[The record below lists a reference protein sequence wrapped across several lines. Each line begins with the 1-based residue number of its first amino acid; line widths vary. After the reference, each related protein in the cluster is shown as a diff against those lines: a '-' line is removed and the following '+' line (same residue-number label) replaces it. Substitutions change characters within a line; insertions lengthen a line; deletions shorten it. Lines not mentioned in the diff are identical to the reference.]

1 MSVSPDMRVFHA
13 WRMPAMKTYGAVTP
27 ARDEEKFLP
36 GLIDSMVSQTVRPI
50 RWIVIDDGSTD
61 STPALL
67 DEAAGRHEWISVHHV
82 RRAGER
88 QPGGES
94 ALQHFLAPALWSE
107 CDTIFRVD
115 ADISFGT
122 DFVQLLLAEFDR
134 DPRLGIAGG
143 TLYEPC
149 RGGWGEMRTPGFH
162 TRGAIKMYSR
172 VCLEAIGGIQPG
184 LGWDTIDEAHAAL
197 LGFTTRSFRH
207 IHARHHRPQGVAG
220 GVLRGRLAAGQAA
233 YQCGYSPLFMA
244 VRVCRHLAAWPPVL
258 GAAALAAGYLEGC
271 VRGKP
276 RAASPELMRFIR
288 RQQVRRL
295 LFMKSVWT

>member
-1 MSVSPDMRVFHA
+1 
-13 WRMPAMKTYGAVTP
+13 MKTYGAITP

-36 GLIDSMVSQTVRPI
+36 GLIESMVSQTIGPL

-67 DEAAGRHEWISVHHV
+67 DEAARRHEWISVHHV

-88 QPGGES
+88 EPGGES
-94 ALQHFLAPALWSE
+94 ALQRFLAPALWSD
-107 CDTIFRVD
+107 CDIVFRVD
-115 ADISFGT
+115 ADITFES
-122 DFVQLLLAEFDR
+122 DFVQSLMVEFDL
-134 DPRLGIAGG
+134 DPHLGIAAG
-143 TLYEPC
+143 TLYEQG
-149 RGGWGEMRTPGFH
+149 RGGWREMRTPLFH

-172 VCLEAIGGIQPG
+172 ACLQAIGPIQPG

-197 LGFTTRSFRH
+197 LGFATRSFRH
-207 IHARHHRPQGVAG
+207 IQARHHRPQGAAG

-233 YQCGYSPLFMA
+233 YQCGYSPLFMTA
-244 VRVCRHLAAWPPVL
+244 RVSRHVAAWPPLL
-258 GAAALAAGYLEGC
+258 GAAWLAAGYLEGYL
-271 VRGKP
+271 RAKP
-276 RAASPELMRFIR
+276 RAASPELVRFIR